1 MYKLLV
7 DSSTKTLY
15 IALVDDNKVLE
26 EMYVEG
32 RNDHAKNIV
41 SKISE
46 ILKNNNIKVEDLEG
60 IYVGVGPG
68 SYTGVR
74 MAVTVGKMISTNT
87 KVLLYGFS
95 SLYMQSSGYD
105 GKVLSYIDARRGNSF
120 NVVYNNSLEE
130 ISEGMRSTTEMFLN
144 YPNYKVVSEDNIKVD
159 PIKVIN
165 HSKLCEN
172 PHGFVPNY
180 LRETEAERNLNH
192 D

>member
-15 IALVDDNKVLE
+15 IALVLDNKVLE
-26 EMYVEG
+26 EMYIEG

-41 SKISE
+41 SKIDE

-60 IYVGVGPG
+60 VYVGVGPG

-74 MAVTVGKMISTNT
+74 MAVTVGKMIATNT
-87 KVLLYGFS
+87 NVLLYGFS
-95 SLYMQSSGYD
+95 SLYMQQSGYD

-120 NVVYNNSLEE
+120 NVVYNNGSEE

-144 YPNYKVVSEDNIKVD
+144 YPDYKVVSEDNIKVN

-165 HSKLCEN
+165 HSTLCKN

-180 LRETEAERNLNH
+180 LRETEAERNLHH